1 MALMSMLLGRGGKIK
16 SRNRVAFEVCK
27 SSQLLCNVSQDTNA
41 QNSKHNPLEGA
52 PRPQY
57 RR

>member
-1 MALMSMLLGRGGKIK
+1 VALMSMLLGRSGKIK
-16 SRNRVAFEVCK
+16 SRNKVAFEVCK
-27 SSQLLCNVSQDTNA
+27 LSQVLCNISQDTNA

-57 RR
+57 GR